1 MKLLFG
7 HGYLGSRIT
16 RLWRDA
22 GQQVRIATRG
32 FGGAKR
38 LHRTFGDY
46 FPLIAN
52 VCDRGTLKQ
61 LSQAETVVYSV
72 GYDRNPSNISKPDAK
87 VPSIHDVYAGGV
99 KNVLDALGESCAKT
113 GAEPPLFIY
122 ISSTGVY
129 GDAGGDWV
137 DEQTECRPT
146 REGGKASLAA
156 EQVLAAHPLGAK
168 SVVLRLAGIYGPDR
182 IPRREPLMR
191 GEPID
196 APADGYLNLIH
207 VDDAARTVLAV
218 EKKFA
223 DYHSSDNQLSLPQTY
238 CVSDGNPGLRREYY
252 TELARLLN
260 APEPTFSAPCPTSPA
275 AQRAASDKRISN
287 AKLLREI
294 GVELAYPS
302 FREGLAAIVKG
313 DSSL

>member
-7 HGYLGSRIT
+7 HGYLGSRVA

-22 GQQVRIATRG
+22 GDEVTIVTRSAAKADELRRLGYRTIA
-32 FGGAKR
+32 A
-38 LHRTFGDY
+38 D
-46 FPLIAN
+46 
-52 VCDRGTLKQ
+52 VCDSRSLAS
-61 LSQAETVVYSV
+61 LPAAEAVLFAV
-72 GYDRNPSNISKPDAK
+72 GYDRQASHRSANPTGSS
-87 VPSIHDVYAGGV
+87 VPTILDVYAGGV
-99 KNVLDALGESCAKT
+99 KNVLDAIEKQNTET

-129 GDAGGDWV
+129 GDAGGGWV

-156 EQVLAAHPLGAK
+156 EQVIANHPLGKK
-168 SVVLRLAGIYGPDR
+168 SIVLRLAGIYGPDR
-182 IPRREPLMR
+182 IPRREPLLR

-207 VDDAARTVLAV
+207 VEDAARVVVAA

-223 DYHSSDNQLSLPQTY
+223 DNHSSDNQPSLPQTY
-238 CVSDGNPGLRREYY
+238 CVSDGRPGLRREYY

-260 APEPTFSAPCPTSPA
+260 APEPTFTAPCPTSPA
-275 AQRAASDKRISN
+275 ALRAESDKRISN
-287 AKLLREI
+287 AKALREL

-302 FREGLAAIVKG
+302 FREGLAAIVSAK
-313 DSSL
+313 